1 MNKDCQLKGRKSAN
15 FFKPLMTQDLFTD
28 LAGVEDLAGDWRRLD
43 ERIETLWTRS
53 KLLRARMPIASD

>member
-1 MNKDCQLKGRKSAN
+1 MPT

-43 ERIETLWTRS
+43 ERIESLS
-53 KLLRARMPIASD
+53 DEIEAVARTMPIASD